1 MAAEKKTKT
10 KSAGYAELREALK
23 NHAVG
28 SLYIFTGEE
37 AYLREYYLSELK
49 KTLVPCFEEF
59 NFHRCE
65 GKGLTVRTLAEM
77 TEAMPMMAERSL
89 VIVTDFDPFALNET
103 EREQFIAL
111 ISDFPEYCTL
121 VLHYDLAEY
130 KPNKVMKK
138 LCAAMEKHFTLVE
151 FHAQEKGEL
160 MGWVR
165 RRCRALGKDI
175 GAQAAEH
182 LLFTC
187 GSLMTALIPEIG
199 KICAYAKGAEVTVK
213 DIDAVASPV
222 LEAAVFRLTD
232 AISAGKYDAAAE
244 ELGKLFQQQEE
255 PIVILSAMGRELRR
269 LYTAR
274 LAIDGGKDRSW
285 LMGLWNMRSDYPA
298 RLLMDAA
305 RRVST
310 DWCRESVAMAQ
321 KLDKRLKSEKGIDGE
336 AELKLFLAQLEQGAR
351 R

>member
-1 MAAEKKTKT
+1 MAGNKKE
-10 KSAGYAELREALK
+10 KSASTNLPELRQALK
-23 NHAVG
+23 SG
-28 SLYIFTGEE
+28 GLQSLYIFTGEE
-37 AYLREYYLSELK
+37 AYLREYYLGELK

-77 TEAMPMMAERSL
+77 AEAMPMMAERTL
-89 VIVTDFDPFALNET
+89 IVVTDFDPFQLGET
-103 EREQFIAL
+103 EREQFLAL
-111 ISDFPEYCTL
+111 ISDFPEHCCM
-121 VLHYDLAEY
+121 VLHYDLQEY

-138 LCAAMEKHFTLVE
+138 LCKAMEERFTVVQ
-151 FHAQEKGEL
+151 FRAQERGEL
-160 MGWVR
+160 VGWVR
-165 RRCRALGKDI
+165 RRCKALGKDI
-175 GAQAAEH
+175 GSQAAEH

-187 GSLMTALIPEIG
+187 GSLMTGLIPEIA
-199 KICAYAKGAEVTVK
+199 KVCAYAKGSEVTVK

-232 AISAGKYDAAAE
+232 AISAGKYEQAAE

-255 PIVILSAMGRELRR
+255 PIALLSAIGRELRR
-269 LYTAR
+269 LYSAR
-274 LAIDGGKDRSW
+274 LAIDGGKDRAW
-285 LMGLWNMRSDYPA
+285 LMELWNMRSDYPA

-310 DWCRESVAMAQ
+310 DWCREGVRMAQ
-321 KLDKRLKSEKGIDGE
+321 ALDRRLKSEKGIDGE
-336 AELKLFLAQLEQGAR
+336 AELKLFLLRLEQGAR

>member
-1 MAAEKKTKT
+1 MAAEKKTKG

-23 NHAVG
+23 SGAVKN
-28 SLYIFTGEE
+28 LYLFTGEE
-37 AYLREYYLSELK
+37 AYLREYYLGELK
-49 KTLVPCFEEF
+49 KALVPCFEEF

-65 GKGLTVRTLAEM
+65 GRGLTVRTLAEM
-77 TEAMPMMAERSL
+77 AEAMPMMAERSL
-89 VIVTDFDPFALNET
+89 IVATDFDPFALNES

-121 VLHYDLAEY
+121 VLHFDLAEY
-130 KPNKVMKK
+130 KPNKTMKK
-138 LCAAMEKHFTLVE
+138 LCAAMEKQFTSVE
-151 FHAQEKGEL
+151 FCAQEKSEL
-160 MGWVR
+160 LSWVR
-165 RRCRALGKDI
+165 RRCRALDRDI
-175 GAQAAEH
+175 GVQAAEH

-187 GSLMTALIPEIG
+187 GSLMTGLIPEIA
-199 KICAYAKGAEVTVK
+199 KICAYAKGPEITVK

-232 AISAGKYDAAAE
+232 AVSAGKFDAAAE
-244 ELGKLFQQQEE
+244 ELGKLLQQQEE
-255 PIVILSAMGRELRR
+255 PIVILSALGRELRR

-285 LMGLWNMRSDYPA
+285 LMEVWNMRSDYPA

-310 DWCRESVAMAQ
+310 DWCREGVAMAQ
-321 KLDKRLKSEKGIDGE
+321 KLDRRLKSERGIDGE